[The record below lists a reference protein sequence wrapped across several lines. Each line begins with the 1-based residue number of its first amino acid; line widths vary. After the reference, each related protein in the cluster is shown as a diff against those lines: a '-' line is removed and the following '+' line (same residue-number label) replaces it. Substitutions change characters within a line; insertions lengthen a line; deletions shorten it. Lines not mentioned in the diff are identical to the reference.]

1 MKEKDRRAPLYP
13 RGPGKSAPDE
23 APRASPTYEEI
34 AQRAYEIYLA
44 RGGGPGREDED
55 WQQAERELREAREKA
70 ARSRP

>member
-1 MKEKDRRAPLYP
+1 MKEKGRKRTAP
-13 RGPGKSAPDE
+13 GE
-23 APRASPTYEEI
+23 APSASPTYEEV

>member
-1 MKEKDRRAPLYP
+1 MKEKGRR
-13 RGPGKSAPDE
+13 RNAPDE
-23 APRASPTYEEI
+23 APPASPTYDEI

-55 WQQAERELREAREKA
+55 WQQAERDLREAREGS

>member
-1 MKEKDRRAPLYP
+1 MKEKGRR
-13 RGPGKSAPDE
+13 KSALDE
-23 APRASPTYEEI
+23 APSASPTYDEI

-55 WQQAERELREAREKA
+55 WQQAERELREARERA

>member
-1 MKEKDRRAPLYP
+1 MKEKGRR
-13 RGPGKSAPDE
+13 KSALDE
-23 APRASPTYEEI
+23 APSTPPTYDEI

-55 WQQAERELREAREKA
+55 WQQAERELREARERA

>member
-1 MKEKDRRAPLYP
+1 MKEKGRR
-13 RGPGKSAPDE
+13 RSASDE
-23 APRASPTYEEI
+23 EPRASPTYEEI

-55 WQQAERELREAREKA
+55 WQQAERELREARERA